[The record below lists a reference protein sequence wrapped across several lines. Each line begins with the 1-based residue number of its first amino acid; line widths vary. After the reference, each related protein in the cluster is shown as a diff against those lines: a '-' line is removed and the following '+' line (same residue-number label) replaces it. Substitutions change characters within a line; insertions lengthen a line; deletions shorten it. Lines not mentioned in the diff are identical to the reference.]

1 MTVQEHPIDKQIGER
16 IRKRRLM
23 CGFSQRDL
31 GKKLGISFQHIQG
44 YETGEIRL
52 VIDRLYKLAEALSVD
67 MSYFF
72 TKTSEDL
79 HDKAFHYSSSGVGSE
94 EISRLVREYRKI
106 KDEALRD
113 IVHLVIKALANTG
126 FKGDV
131 K

>member
-1 MTVQEHPIDKQIGER
+1 MTIQHPIDKQIGER

-31 GKKLGISFQHIQG
+31 GKKLEISFQHVQG
-44 YETGEIRL
+44 YESGEIRL
-52 VIDRLYKLAEALSVD
+52 LVDRLYKLAEVLSVD

-72 TKTSEDL
+72 TKASEDL
-79 HDKAFHYSSSGVGSE
+79 HDKAFHSDVGSE

-106 KDEALRD
+106 EDETLRD

-126 FKGDV
+126 FKA
-131 K
+131 